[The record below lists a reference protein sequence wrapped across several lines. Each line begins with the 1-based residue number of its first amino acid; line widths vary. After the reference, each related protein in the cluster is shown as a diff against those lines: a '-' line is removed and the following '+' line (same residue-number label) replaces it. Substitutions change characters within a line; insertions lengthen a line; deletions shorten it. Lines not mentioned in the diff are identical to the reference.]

1 MLHIGLDLSRPRID
15 VCVVDE
21 AGCVVEQTAVHNS
34 LQGMTDLVWQTAR
47 HGDRVRAVV
56 ESMNGARFVHDTLEE
71 LGWDVEV
78 ADAAKVK
85 GFGPIAT
92 KTDRIDAWV
101 LAELSRRDLVPAI
114 WLPSPA
120 IRAGRELARLR
131 MHLVKHRTMFKN
143 RIHSNLI
150 TWAVSV
156 PVSDL
161 FGDKGRQL
169 LTELTIPCQWRHSI
183 TVCLEEI
190 DHLDRQIAQVD
201 GEIRSRAAN
210 DPDCRL
216 LQTAP
221 GIGPILGYIIATEIG
236 DITRFPTPKQ
246 LVGYTGLIPRVHQSG
261 NNDYRGTL
269 TGNGPALLRWALIE
283 ATTWAQ
289 KHDTYRTRHQRI
301 KQRRGK
307 QQGTSIAR
315 VDTAR
320 RLTTAIW
327 WMLTKDEP
335 FNPKGP
341 VLPLVA

>member
-1 MLHIGLDLSRPRID
+1 MLHIGLDLSRLRID
-15 VCVVDE
+15 VCVIDVD
-21 AGCVVEQTAVHNS
+21 GSVVEETAAHNS

-47 HGDRVRAVV
+47 HGDEVRAVV

-78 ADAAKVK
+78 ADAARVK
-85 GFGPIAT
+85 GFAPIAT

-101 LAELSRRDLVPAI
+101 LAELSRRDLVPSI
-114 WLPSPA
+114 WLPSPEV
-120 IRAGRELARLR
+120 RAGRELCRLR
-131 MHLVKHRTMFKN
+131 LHLVKHRTMLKN

-161 FGDKGRQL
+161 FGNKGRQL
-169 LTELTIPCQWRHSI
+169 LAKLEIPDQWRHSI
-183 TVCLEEI
+183 SVCLTEI
-190 DHLDRQIAQVD
+190 DHLDRQISD
-201 GEIRSRAAN
+201 LDSEIRRRAVN
-210 DPDCRL
+210 DPYTRL
-216 LQTAP
+216 LMSAP
-221 GIGPILGYIIATEIG
+221 GIGAILGYIISTEIG
-236 DITRFPTPKQ
+236 DITRFPTPKH

-261 NNDYRGTL
+261 DNDYRGPL

-283 ATTWAQ
+283 TTTWAQ
-289 KHDTYRTRHQRI
+289 KHDAYRNRHQRI

-327 WMLTKDEP
+327 WMLTKNEE